1 MKLESIKKMSES
13 KIKALNNKSEF
24 TIQVEIVN
32 YCRNNDIIC
41 FSVPNEATRNNS
53 KYIQS
58 GVLAGVSDLICIN
71 NGEVLFIELKDY
83 KGKQSEKQKEFEK
96 SIISQGHK
104 YFIIRSLEEFKKI
117 VIFATN
123 KTKK

>member
-13 KIKALNNKSEF
+13 KIKALSNKSEF
-24 TIQVEIVN
+24 TIQVEIVD
-32 YCRNNDIIC
+32 YCRKNNIIC

-53 KYIQS
+53 KYIKS

-83 KGKQSEKQKEFEK
+83 KGKQSEKQKEFEN
-96 SIISQGHK
+96 SIILQGLK
-104 YFIIRSLEEFKKI
+104 YFLVRTLDEFKKI
-117 VIFATN
+117 VIFAH
-123 KTKK
+123 TKI

>member
-32 YCRNNDIIC
+32 FCRKNDIIC

-53 KYIQS
+53 KYIKS

-83 KGKQSEKQKEFEK
+83 KGKQSEVQKEFEK
-96 SIISQGHK
+96 SIISQGFK
-104 YFIIRSLEEFKKI
+104 YFLVRSLDEFKKI
-117 VIFATN
+117 SILAPKN
-123 KTKK
+123 